1 MNNEICQAEM
11 CEKQA
16 KACEQH
22 FLYIE
27 KVVGVKFEAIDKAMV
42 LATEEM
48 KRRLQ
53 ETTNVKDQLSRQA
66 DTFIDVN
73 YYRMEH
79 GALTKE
85 VELLRDWKN
94 IQVGKSASTNLM
106 AALSLMVSFI
116 MAVLHFFPGLR

>member
-1 MNNEICQAEM
+1 MNEIPQLEM
-11 CEKQA
+11 CAKQA

-27 KVVGVKFEAIDKAMV
+27 KIISVKFEAIDKAMI
-42 LATEEM
+42 LAAEEM
-48 KRRLQ
+48 KRRLH
-53 ETTNVKDQLSRQA
+53 ETNNVREQLSRQA
-66 DTFIDVN
+66 DTFVN
-73 YYRMEH
+73 TDYYRMEH
-79 GALTKE
+79 TGLSKE

-94 IQVGKSASTNLM
+94 VQVGKSAATNLM